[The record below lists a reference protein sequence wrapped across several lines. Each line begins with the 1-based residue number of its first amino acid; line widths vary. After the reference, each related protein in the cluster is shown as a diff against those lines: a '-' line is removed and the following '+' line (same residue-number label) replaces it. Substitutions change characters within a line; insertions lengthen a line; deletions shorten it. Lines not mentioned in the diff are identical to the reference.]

1 MRDDTYTIKQ
11 IMKLYK
17 LWNINCFF
25 SQDFTT
31 PYDDKERKTA
41 SSALGFVIS
50 FPSSGSILFIL
61 DT

>member
-1 MRDDTYTIKQ
+1 MKDNTYTIQQ

-17 LWNINCFF
+17 LCNTNCIF

-41 SSALGFVIS
+41 SSAGGFVIS

>member
-1 MRDDTYTIKQ
+1 
-11 IMKLYK
+11 MKLYK
-17 LWNINCFF
+17 LCNINCIF

-41 SSALGFVIS
+41 SSAGGFVIS